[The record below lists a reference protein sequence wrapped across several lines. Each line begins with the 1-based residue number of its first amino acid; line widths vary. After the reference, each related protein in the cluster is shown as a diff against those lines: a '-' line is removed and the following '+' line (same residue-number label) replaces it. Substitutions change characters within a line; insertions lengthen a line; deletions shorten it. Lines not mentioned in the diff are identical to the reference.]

1 VASNLISDSKHLRL
15 QAVRQSE
22 VPRGRGGKHKAVI
35 DLLLRHLD
43 QLEPGNALK
52 VSLVA
57 LPCTKAQIRAALN
70 RATHKR
76 GLAIVTSSD
85 AANLYLW
92 KPSPNS

>member
-1 VASNLISDSKHLRL
+1 MASNSISDSKHLRL

-22 VPRGRGGKHKAVI
+22 VPRGREGKHKAVI
-35 DLLLRHLD
+35 DLVLRHLD

-92 KPSPNS
+92 KSSSNS